1 MRTIGETHM
10 AGNEKG
16 RLRIGGV
23 AVRIA
28 LDLAPEDEPW
38 KGRCLELFEDFCVVT
53 QSVRGGIPVDV
64 FVEFPGPR

>member
-1 MRTIGETHM
+1 MNRN
-10 AGNEKG
+10 AAG

-28 LDLAPEDEPW
+28 VDVAPEDGPRM
-38 KGRCLELFEDFCVVT
+38 GRCLGLFEDFCVVT

-64 FVEFPGPR
+64 ALEIPEAR